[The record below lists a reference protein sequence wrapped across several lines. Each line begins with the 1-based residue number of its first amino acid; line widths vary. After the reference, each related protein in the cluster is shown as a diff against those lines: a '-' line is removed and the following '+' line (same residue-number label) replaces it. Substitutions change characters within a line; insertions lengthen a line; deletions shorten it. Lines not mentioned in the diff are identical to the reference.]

1 MNHFGNF
8 NQTQELDIESNLL
21 LKTYKSSQN
30 LKINLKS
37 IEENEKIIRSEEEN
51 NQNIEN
57 EDSLSYSTLYRSS
70 QNSFNKNSKDIELS
84 NKKGLSNISTSQSDS
99 TYQDINGFSPEI
111 KISQKNYK
119 GIRPKFLFGYEV
131 DNSLVNY
138 FQETEEYFKS
148 LYINKID
155 YQKTKN
161 YIEKEVY
168 YNYFAN
174 NNQNIRYK
182 TLDFSENKNQI
193 NNNNINNNISLN
205 TEIPTNNEEKLL
217 TELINSTFDEKEEN
231 KKNSINNNKNNYN
244 MNQMYI
250 NPNIN
255 FNNITGTKFDVSM
268 CYLGYYSVDCK

>member
-84 NKKGLSNISTSQSDS
+84 NKKGFSNISTSQSDS
-99 TYQDINGFSPEI
+99 TYQDINGYSPDI
-111 KISQKNYK
+111 KFSQKIYK
-119 GIRPKFLFGYEV
+119 GIPPKFLFEFETE
-131 DNSLVNY
+131 NSLINY
-138 FQETEEYFKS
+138 FQESEKYFRNI
-148 LYINKID
+148 YRNKID

-168 YNYFAN
+168 YNYFIN
-174 NNQNIRYK
+174 NRENILNK
-182 TLDFSENKNQI
+182 TLDFSEHKNQI
-193 NNNNINNNISLN
+193 NDNNTNNNKSLN
-205 TEIPTNNEEKLL
+205 TEVSTNNEEKLS
-217 TELINSTFDEKEEN
+217 TKIINPIIDDKEEI
-231 KKNSINNNKNNYN
+231 KNNSYNNIKNNYI
-244 MNQMYI
+244 MNQIYI

-255 FNNITGTKFDVSM
+255 FNNITGTKFDASM
-268 CYLGYYSVDCK
+268 YYLGYYSVDCK